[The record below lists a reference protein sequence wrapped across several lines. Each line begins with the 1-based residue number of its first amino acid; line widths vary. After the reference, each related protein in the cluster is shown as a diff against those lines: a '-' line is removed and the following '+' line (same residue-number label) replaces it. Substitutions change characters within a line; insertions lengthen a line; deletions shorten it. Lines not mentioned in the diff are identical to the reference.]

1 MKISLEWLGEFV
13 TWVEKDPQ
21 AIADRLTLSTA
32 EVEEVADQGEL
43 MKHCCVGKIVA
54 LGKHPNADKLSL
66 VTVKTDR
73 GDVKVVCGGSNL
85 RDGMLVAFAHV
96 GATVKHGDEKMTL
109 ATVKI
114 RGEESNGMICAAE
127 ELGLELSEPLT
138 ALGQVKQRGGKLVTA
153 FAVELDLDPRSIRS
167 NSFEMEWPPRSG
179 KRQVF
184 PEVDRAEWFTLEEA
198 REKINAGQRPL
209 LDRLAQLAGGE

>member
-1 MKISLEWLGEFV
+1 MPSKSAGIIAYRKRRTLEVLLVHPGGPFWRNKDLGAWSIPKGEYADEEAADVAARREF
-13 TWVEKDPQ
+13 
-21 AIADRLTLSTA
+21 
-32 EVEEVADQGEL
+32 
-43 MKHCCVGKIVA
+43 
-54 LGKHPNADKLSL
+54 
-66 VTVKTDR
+66 
-73 GDVKVVCGGSNL
+73 
-85 RDGMLVAFAHV
+85 
-96 GATVKHGDEKMTL
+96 
-109 ATVKI
+109 
-114 RGEESNGMICAAE
+114 AE

-138 ALGQVKQRGGKLVTA
+138 ALGQVKQRGGKLVTG
-153 FAVELDLDPRSIRS
+153 FAVELDFDPRSVRS